1 VSHQHRADAAALE
14 PWDQGYRE
22 TRSCEAR
29 VEPLRIVVMSQDRN
43 ANLDLLMVTARWY
56 SGTNASHILT
66 QYSGGHQ
73 HWHQPTS

>member
-1 VSHQHRADAAALE
+1 M
-14 PWDQGYRE
+14 G
-22 TRSCEAR
+22 
-29 VEPLRIVVMSQDRN
+29 QDRN